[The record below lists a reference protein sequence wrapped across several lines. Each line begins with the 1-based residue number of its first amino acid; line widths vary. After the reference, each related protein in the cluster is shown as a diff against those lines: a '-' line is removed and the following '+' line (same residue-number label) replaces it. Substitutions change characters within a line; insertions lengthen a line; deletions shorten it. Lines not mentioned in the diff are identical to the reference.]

1 MSLHL
6 DPAFDDRTKKNEDNN
21 RLVSSNCYLSV
32 SRYRVLE
39 KKLHW

>member
-1 MSLHL
+1 MSVYL

-21 RLVSSNCYLSV
+21 RLVFGNCYLSV

-39 KKLHW
+39 K